1 MGWDSRENG
10 QMWTSR
16 RSFFE
21 INFLHLFFDL
31 PLISF
36 RAWHVPFQLTTIQTH
51 ANSLPAAFPSML
63 VPSARSL
70 LAKPA
75 FCARPLS
82 QQAAL
87 PTTATQ
93 QLLLPRVKPVQHP
106 YFLDRNSRGSL
117 PVYTE
122 IRAQG
127 AKHTVLIRNVEG
139 NIRVRFPNHFL
150 HPWYPL

>member
-1 MGWDSRENG
+1 
-10 QMWTSR
+10 
-16 RSFFE
+16 
-21 INFLHLFFDL
+21 
-31 PLISF
+31 
-36 RAWHVPFQLTTIQTH
+36 
-51 ANSLPAAFPSML
+51 ML

-75 FCARPLS
+75 FYARPLS

-139 NIRVRFPNHFL
+139 NIRALADDLASSLFPPASPEAERLKIQIVRSKHLVLSGGRWKMDVMDWLKRKGF
-150 HPWYPL
+150 